1 MKYLI
6 QIYSNPESR
15 AMWESFTPEQQAEGY
30 AYYQAISDELVSSGE
45 YVAAEALADISLAK
59 RVRQAD
65 GTAGMAMLVLL
76 RRMKRDELT
85 VHGFRSTFRDWAAER
100 TGFPAEVA
108 EMALAHTV
116 ADAVERA
123 YRRGD
128 LFQKR
133 RQLADAWGRYCT
145 DAPVADVVP
154 IAAAAR

>member
-65 GTAGMAMLVLL
+65 GTAVASDGPFAETKELLAGFYLVDCETEA
-76 RRMKRDELT
+76 R
-85 VHGFRSTFRDWAAER
+85 
-100 TGFPAEVA
+100 
-108 EMALAHTV
+108 
-116 ADAVERA
+116 AVEIAGRFPEA
-123 YRRGD
+123 QYGLIEVRPVLDMAARGD
-128 LFQKR
+128 M
-133 RQLADAWGRYCT
+133 
-145 DAPVADVVP
+145 
-154 IAAAAR
+154 